1 MHYKGNQNLVRLQ
14 HFWSASGINFE
25 ETYVRKMRVELN
37 YFGQQIQDMSLR
49 IAQLQE
55 RASKSLSQQQHLE
68 IAATAFQELSNALE
82 EMQVVNEELNSSKEA
97 LSCQNQ
103 KLSAAY
109 EALRAERQRYHDLF
123 EFVSDGYLVTDING
137 TIQEANHAAA
147 SLLNVSPPILVGKPI
162 IIYFAEKARENFH
175 AQLTELQ
182 QRERIQAWEVR
193 LHPRDGIP
201 FDASLTVAAVRD
213 HQGKLTC
220 LHWRLRTGTGLGLA
234 IIKKFVDL
242 HGGEITVESEVG
254 VGTTFTVKLP
264 WQSSC

>member
-1 MHYKGNQNLVRLQ
+1 M
-14 HFWSASGINFE
+14 
-25 ETYVRKMRVELN
+25 ELN